1 MFGFN
6 KMVIELKKIG
16 TTLISR
22 QTGKEAFLA
31 IQPILQNIKDG
42 QKLEINFEGVMTFS
56 PSWGAEFL
64 MPLFK
69 NYGQDLIL
77 KNTHNG
83 SVQSTFDGLN
93 YSTRSLLIFQASP
106 LVSYDKS

>member
-31 IQPILQNIKDG
+31 IQPILQNVKVGELIEVD
-42 QKLEINFEGVMTFS
+42 FEGVLTFS

-64 MPLFK
+64 MPLLDK
-69 NYGQDLIL
+69 YGENLVL

-83 SVQSTFDGLN
+83 SVSSTLEFLEQIN
-93 YSTRSLLIFQASP
+93 KKKFNIER
-106 LVSYDKS
+106 

>member
-1 MFGFN
+1 MYRFDCILYRFIKNVN

-31 IQPILQNIKDG
+31 IQPILQSVKNE
-42 QKLEINFEGVMTFS
+42 EIVEIDFEGVMTFS

-69 NYGQDLIL
+69 KYGQILVL

-83 SVQSTFDGLN
+83 SV
-93 YSTRSLLIFQASP
+93 SLTIEFLEQIENIKF
-106 LVSYDKS
+106 KK

>member
-22 QTGKEAFLA
+22 QTGKEALLA
-31 IQPILQNIKDG
+31 VQPILQNLKDNE
-42 QKLEINFEGVMTFS
+42 KVEIDFEGVITFS

-64 MPLFK
+64 FPFLK
-69 NYGQDLIL
+69 KYGENLVL

-83 SVQSTFDGLN
+83 SVQSTLEFLEQIESKKFN
-93 YSTRSLLIFQASP
+93 
-106 LVSYDKS
+106 VKS

>member
-31 IQPILQNIKDG
+31 IQPILQNVKN
-42 QKLEINFEGVMTFS
+42 KEIVEIDFEGVLTFS

-64 MPLFK
+64 MPLLEK
-69 NYGQDLIL
+69 YGNNLVL

-83 SVQSTFDGLN
+83 SVQSTLEFLEQIEN
-93 YSTRSLLIFQASP
+93 KKFKRYN
-106 LVSYDKS
+106 

>member
-1 MFGFN
+1 MFGFS

-31 IQPILQNIKDG
+31 IQPILQNLKDG
-42 QKLEINFEGVMTFS
+42 ETVEIDFEGVITFS

-64 MPLFK
+64 MPLLDK
-69 NYGQDLIL
+69 YGESLVL
-77 KNTHNG
+77 KNTYNG
-83 SVQSTFDGLN
+83 SVQSTLEFLEQ
-93 YSTRSLLIFQASP
+93 TL
-106 LVSYDKS
+106 DKKFNRI

>member
-31 IQPILQNIKDG
+31 IGPILQNVKNDEI
-42 QKLEINFEGVMTFS
+42 LEIDFNGVITFS

-69 NYGQDLIL
+69 KYTVNLIL
-77 KNTHNG
+77 KNTNNG
-83 SVQSTFDGLN
+83 SVQSTLEFLEQIEKIKFN
-93 YSTRSLLIFQASP
+93 I
-106 LVSYDKS
+106 K

>member
-31 IQPILQNIKDG
+31 IQPILQNIKAG
-42 QKLEINFEGVMTFS
+42 EKLEINFDGVITFS

-64 MPLFK
+64 MPLFRK
-69 NYGQDLIL
+69 YGQNLIL
-77 KNTHNG
+77 KNTYNG
-83 SVQSTFDGLN
+83 SVQSTLEFLEQIEN
-93 YSTRSLLIFQASP
+93 VKFKI
-106 LVSYDKS
+106 

>member
-31 IQPILQNIKDG
+31 IQPILQSVKNE
-42 QKLEINFEGVMTFS
+42 EIVEIDFEGVMTFS

-69 NYGQDLIL
+69 KYGQILVL

-83 SVQSTFDGLN
+83 SV
-93 YSTRSLLIFQASP
+93 SLTIEFLEQIENIKF
-106 LVSYDKS
+106 KK

>member
-31 IQPILQNIKDG
+31 VQPILQNAKDG
-42 QKLEINFEGVMTFS
+42 EKVEIDFEGVITFS

-64 MPLFK
+64 MPLLKKYGK
-69 NYGQDLIL
+69 NLIL

-83 SVQSTFDGLN
+83 SVSSTIEFLEQIGN
-93 YSTRSLLIFQASP
+93 KKFKKI
-106 LVSYDKS
+106 

>member
-31 IQPILQNIKDG
+31 IQPILQNLKDG
-42 QKLEINFEGVMTFS
+42 EAVEIDFEGVITFS

-64 MPLFK
+64 MPLLDK
-69 NYGQDLIL
+69 YGESLIL
-77 KNTHNG
+77 KNTCNG
-83 SVQSTFDGLN
+83 SVQSTLEFLEQTLN
-93 YSTRSLLIFQASP
+93 KKFNRI
-106 LVSYDKS
+106 

>member
-1 MFGFN
+1 
-6 KMVIELKKIG
+6 MVIELKKIG

-31 IQPILQNIKDG
+31 IQPILQSVKNE
-42 QKLEINFEGVMTFS
+42 EIVEIDFEGVMTFS

-69 NYGQDLIL
+69 KYGQILVL

-83 SVQSTFDGLN
+83 SV
-93 YSTRSLLIFQASP
+93 SLTIEFLEQIENIKF
-106 LVSYDKS
+106 KK

>member
-1 MFGFN
+1 
-6 KMVIELKKIG
+6 MVIELKKIG

-31 IQPILQNIKDG
+31 IQPILQNAKEGELI
-42 QKLEINFEGVMTFS
+42 EIDFEGVMTFS

-69 NYGQDLIL
+69 KYGERLIL

-83 SVQSTFDGLN
+83 SVVSTLEFLEQ
-93 YSTRSLLIFQASP
+93 IEKIMFKKA
-106 LVSYDKS
+106 

>member
-31 IQPILQNIKDG
+31 IQPILQNLKDG
-42 QKLEINFEGVMTFS
+42 EVVEIDFKGVITFS

-64 MPLFK
+64 MPLLDK
-69 NYGQDLIL
+69 YGESLIL
-77 KNTHNG
+77 KNTRNG
-83 SVQSTFDGLN
+83 SVQSTLEFLEQTLSKKFN
-93 YSTRSLLIFQASP
+93 RI
-106 LVSYDKS
+106 

>member
-31 IQPILQNIKDG
+31 IQPILQNVKAGELI
-42 QKLEINFEGVMTFS
+42 EIDFEGVLTFS

-64 MPLFK
+64 TPLLEK
-69 NYGQDLIL
+69 YGGNLVL

-83 SVQSTFDGLN
+83 SVQSTLEFLEQIRN
-93 YSTRSLLIFQASP
+93 KKFNI
-106 LVSYDKS
+106 KK

>member
-1 MFGFN
+1 MYRFIKNVN

-31 IQPILQNIKDG
+31 IQPILQSVKNE
-42 QKLEINFEGVMTFS
+42 EIVEIDFEGVMTFS

-69 NYGQDLIL
+69 KYGQILVL

-83 SVQSTFDGLN
+83 SV
-93 YSTRSLLIFQASP
+93 SLTIEFLEQIENIKF
-106 LVSYDKS
+106 KK